1 MLTLGGDQ
9 SQRSSPVEIP
19 LISRYVA
26 NSLFHGFS
34 FFVSLSAIHTGVGS
48 SSNFFF
54 FFYQIR
60 CVVYPHGQ
68 VLNHFFSLSQHL
80 NSLTGSQPT
89 LPVQT
94 FLSLLVGFSSFYFLF
109 FKLSNKMCLLLI
121 RFFFEVFYMF
131 AYSINK
137 QI

>member
-1 MLTLGGDQ
+1 MLTLGRDQ
-9 SQRSSPVEIP
+9 SQRSSPAAIP
-19 LISRYVA
+19 LISKYVA

-34 FFVSLSAIHTGVGS
+34 LFVSLSVVQTGVGS

-54 FFYQIR
+54 FYQIR
-60 CVVYPHGQ
+60 CAVYPHGQ
-68 VLNHFFSLSQHL
+68 VLNPFFFLSQHL
-80 NSLTGSQPT
+80 NSLIGSQPT

-94 FLSLLVGFSSFYFLF
+94 FLSLLVGFSFFYFLF
-109 FKLSNKMCLLLI
+109 FKLLNKMCLLLI